1 MNSEKVFKIISL
13 VVVAVAFGCSFV
25 SAIGLPEGTDSVAG
39 AVTEINQK
47 NIFVRIDT
55 EPYYFKDASVM
66 DTMLKTRKISTN
78 QKVIVFYKKDGGKK
92 LVVNIEISKR
102 KDLY

>member
-1 MNSEKVFKIISL
+1 MNSGNIIKILSL

-25 SAIGLPEGTDSVAG
+25 SAIALPEGTDSVAG
-39 AVTEINQK
+39 IVTEINSK
-47 NIFVRIDT
+47 VVFIRIDT

-66 DTMLKTRKISTN
+66 DTMLTARKISTN
-78 QKVIVFYKKDGGKK
+78 QKVIVFYKKDGIKK